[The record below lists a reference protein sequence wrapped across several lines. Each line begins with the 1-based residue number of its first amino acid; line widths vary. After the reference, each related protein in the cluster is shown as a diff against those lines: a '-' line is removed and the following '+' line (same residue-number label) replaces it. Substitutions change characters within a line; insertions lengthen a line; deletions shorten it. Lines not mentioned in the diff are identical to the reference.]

1 MEKIKTIQEKVLYI
15 IKSLGLKDL
24 IVAEAI
30 GKTLSAAQQKRTER
44 NRNKFNENDYK
55 NLKNYCIQKLEG
67 IKNLD

>member
-30 GKTLSAAQQKRTER
+30 GKTLSAAQQKRT
-44 NRNKFNENDYK
+44 
-55 NLKNYCIQKLEG
+55 
-67 IKNLD
+67 

>member
-55 NLKNYCIQKLEG
+55 NLKNYCIQKLEE